1 MKIINLFG
9 GPGVGKSTT
18 AAGLFYEM
26 KKRHLNVELVTEYAK
41 DAVWENRSN
50 LLDDQI
56 YIFAKQQRRISRLMD
71 HGIEWVI
78 TDSPISLGL
87 VYLRDGTLSSHFN
100 ELVMEVFNRF
110 ENHNFLLQRKWAY
123 NPVGRMQTETQARE
137 FDDRVLALLN
147 RYNVPCST
155 VTGGEQAV
163 AEILENLWS
172 TGDATPI

>member
-1 MKIINLFG
+1 MHVINLFG

-56 YIFAKQQRRISRLMD
+56 YIFAKQQRRISRLTD

-87 VYLRDGTLSSHFN
+87 VYLRDGMLSDHFN
-100 ELVMEVFNRF
+100 ELVLEVFNKF
-110 ENHNFLLQRKWAY
+110 ENHNFLLKRKFAY
-123 NPVGRMQTETQARE
+123 NPVGRMQTFAQALE
-137 FDDRVLALLN
+137 FDDRVQALLN
-147 RYNVPCST
+147 RYDVPWQA

-163 AEILENLWS
+163 TEILENLWS
-172 TGDATPI
+172 TDS

>member
-1 MKIINLFG
+1 MHVINLWG

-56 YIFAKQQRRISRLMD
+56 YIFAKQQRRISRLVE
-71 HGIEWVI
+71 HGIDWVI

-87 VYLRDGTLSSHFN
+87 VYLRPEVLSHHFN
-100 ELVMEVFNRF
+100 EVVMEVFNRF
-110 ENHNFLLQRKWAY
+110 ENHNYLLQRKWAY

-137 FDDRVLALLN
+137 FDDKVRTLLN
-147 RYNVPCST
+147 RYAVPWHA
-155 VTGGEQAV
+155 VTAGEQAV
-163 AEILENLWS
+163 SEILENLGS
-172 TGDATPI
+172 TGS